1 MLFLI
6 QIIFGYLILS
16 EPICGGCNIGLEEL
30 ANEHFS
36 SDAALGSWPWV
47 VVSIFGWYWDSLKD
61 VVTRKEKENV
71 VIKCVR
77 TI

>member
-1 MLFLI
+1 M
-6 QIIFGYLILS
+6 
-16 EPICGGCNIGLEEL
+16 GLEEL

-47 VVSIFGWYWDSLKD
+47 VVSIFEWYWDSLKD